1 MGGSGLIGT
10 SLQEQAS
17 FDLVFSSKDVH
28 KIEKLDVNGSNIW
41 LSCLPATKWKV
52 NENIEEDIYNM
63 QYIIKLLSK
72 FKFNNIILFSTIDV
86 YTDSPLESNEHYA
99 PNITEFNYGTNRRLF
114 EIMVSQMLTYNNLKI
129 FRLPA
134 LFGKHI
140 KKNILFDL
148 LNNNQVHKIKTKSTF
163 QWYDLNDLY
172 KDVQDRLLLSPK
184 IFNLFPE
191 PMSTRR
197 ILDLFPQYREIV
209 DNVEQGSLYIYK
221 TIHTST
227 GFLYD
232 RETSFNKLSKFVYET
247 RGE

>member
-10 SLQEQAS
+10 TLQEQHK
-17 FDLVFSSKDVH
+17 FDLVFSSKDAH
-28 KIEKLDVNGSNIW
+28 KIDKLDINGYDIW

-52 NENIEEDIYNM
+52 NEDIEEDIYNM
-63 QYIIKLLSK
+63 QYIIKLLHK

-86 YTDSPLESNEHYA
+86 YVDSPLESNEWYA
-99 PNITEFNYGTNRRLF
+99 PNISEFNYGTNRRLF
-114 EIMVSQMLTYNNLKI
+114 EIMVSQLLSYNNLKI

-140 KKNILFDL
+140 KKNIIFDL
-148 LNNNQVHKIKTKSTF
+148 LNNNQVDKIKAKSTY

-191 PMSTRR
+191 PIPTKR
-197 ILDLFPQYREIV
+197 IIELFPQYKDMV
-209 DNVEQGSLYIYK
+209 DNVEQGSIYVFK
-221 TIHTST
+221 TIHTGT
-227 GFLYD
+227 GFLY
-232 RETSFNKLSKFVYET
+232 NKEISLAKLAKFIHEARSK
-247 RGE
+247 

>member
-10 SLQEQAS
+10 TLQEQHK
-17 FDLVFSSKDVH
+17 FDLVFSSKDAH
-28 KIEKLDVNGSNIW
+28 KIDKLDLNGYDIW

-63 QYIIKLLSK
+63 QYIIKLLK
-72 FKFNNIILFSTIDV
+72 RFKFNNIILFSTIDV
-86 YTDSPLESNEHYA
+86 YVDSPLESNEWYA
-99 PNITEFNYGTNRRLF
+99 PNISEFNYGTNRRLF
-114 EIMVSQMLTYNNLKI
+114 EIMVSQLLSYNNLKI

-140 KKNILFDL
+140 KKNIIFDL
-148 LNNNQVHKIKTKSTF
+148 LNNNQVDKIKAKSSY

-191 PMSTRR
+191 PIPTKR
-197 ILDLFPQYREIV
+197 IIELFPQYKDIV
-209 DNVEQGSLYIYK
+209 DNVEQGSIYVFK
-221 TIHTST
+221 TTHTGT
-227 GFLYD
+227 GFLY
-232 RETSFNKLSKFVYET
+232 NKDVSLAKLAKFIHEARSK
-247 RGE
+247 